1 MRGLED
7 LIACTGQW
15 KGSYQLWLSPGADA
29 NVSPSAATVLPVV
42 KGKFVRFD
50 YTWMWEGELQEGSL
64 LIGYEAG
71 SGSVTAVWIDGWHNG
86 NRFMICHGKIRGDAI
101 DVLGSY
107 PAPSGPDW
115 GWRTVI
121 MPGGPDS
128 LHMTMYNIT
137 PEAKEALAVD
147 VRYTPVG

>member
-1 MRGLED
+1 MSGLQD

-15 KGSYQLWLSPGADA
+15 KGNYQLWLMPETDA
-29 NVSPSAATVLPVV
+29 NQSPSAATVLPVV
-42 KGKFVRFD
+42 KGKFARLD

-64 LIGYEAG
+64 LIGYETQT
-71 SGSVTAVWIDGWHNG
+71 GSVTAVWIDAWHNG
-86 NRFMICHGKIRGDAI
+86 NKFMICHGKMRDGAI

-121 MPGGPDS
+121 KPGGPDS
-128 LHMTMYNIT
+128 LRLTMYNVT
-137 PEAKEALAVD
+137 PEGKEALAVD